1 MGQQIEKIDGKTL
14 FITLIIF
21 SGICGNYAQFI
32 STGPSLFG
40 GLSGCVYGMFGYTMI
55 TEFQKSRIIYGLPP
69 AIYIFM
75 IAWLVLG
82 FIGVLSLF
90 GLGNIANFAHL
101 GGLIAGIIMAMV
113 VTMFEKVHIK
123 MKKIKKAVLPVAGFG
138 TRFLPATKAIPKEM
152 LAIIDKPLI
161 QYAVEEAISVGAE
174 EIIFI
179 TSHTKGAI
187 ENHFSSHPELEERL
201 RTSNKLDLLDKL
213 KPSYMKDMKFS
224 YVNQKEQKG
233 LGHAISL
240 AKDLVGDEPFSVLLP
255 DDLFISSPSCL
266 QQLAII
272 TNMAIQPLL

>member
-1 MGQQIEKIDGKTL
+1 MVTFLSGFGNLISIIEPFSFLKFEISDSYSRYINFSTFENTYLINNEWWRLFAPVFIHFSLIHLVFNCLWIYVLGQKIEKIDGKIL

-113 VTMFEKVHIK
+113 VTMFEKSTYK
-123 MKKIKKAVLPVAGFG
+123 N
-138 TRFLPATKAIPKEM
+138 E
-152 LAIIDKPLI
+152 
-161 QYAVEEAISVGAE
+161 
-174 EIIFI
+174 
-179 TSHTKGAI
+179 
-187 ENHFSSHPELEERL
+187 
-201 RTSNKLDLLDKL
+201 
-213 KPSYMKDMKFS
+213 KD
-224 YVNQKEQKG
+224 
-233 LGHAISL
+233 
-240 AKDLVGDEPFSVLLP
+240 
-255 DDLFISSPSCL
+255 
-266 QQLAII
+266 
-272 TNMAIQPLL
+272 

>member
-1 MGQQIEKIDGKTL
+1 MIIILIASLVTFLSGFGNLISIIEPFSFLKFEISDSYSRYINFSTFENTYLINNEWWRLFAPVFIHFSLIHLVFNCLWIYVLGQQIEKIDGKIL

-113 VTMFEKVHIK
+113 VTMFEKSTYK
-123 MKKIKKAVLPVAGFG
+123 N
-138 TRFLPATKAIPKEM
+138 E
-152 LAIIDKPLI
+152 
-161 QYAVEEAISVGAE
+161 
-174 EIIFI
+174 
-179 TSHTKGAI
+179 
-187 ENHFSSHPELEERL
+187 
-201 RTSNKLDLLDKL
+201 
-213 KPSYMKDMKFS
+213 KD
-224 YVNQKEQKG
+224 
-233 LGHAISL
+233 
-240 AKDLVGDEPFSVLLP
+240 
-255 DDLFISSPSCL
+255 
-266 QQLAII
+266 
-272 TNMAIQPLL
+272 

>member
-1 MGQQIEKIDGKTL
+1 MIIILIASLVTFLSGFGNLISIIEPFSFLKFEISDSYSRYINFSTFEHTYLINNEWWRLFAPVFIHFSLIHLVFNCLWIYVLGQQIEKIDGKIL

-69 AIYIFM
+69 TIYIFM

-113 VTMFEKVHIK
+113 VTMFEKSTYK
-123 MKKIKKAVLPVAGFG
+123 NEK
-138 TRFLPATKAIPKEM
+138 
-152 LAIIDKPLI
+152 
-161 QYAVEEAISVGAE
+161 
-174 EIIFI
+174 
-179 TSHTKGAI
+179 
-187 ENHFSSHPELEERL
+187 N
-201 RTSNKLDLLDKL
+201 
-213 KPSYMKDMKFS
+213 
-224 YVNQKEQKG
+224 
-233 LGHAISL
+233 
-240 AKDLVGDEPFSVLLP
+240 
-255 DDLFISSPSCL
+255 
-266 QQLAII
+266 
-272 TNMAIQPLL
+272 

>member
-1 MGQQIEKIDGKTL
+1 MIIILIASLVTFLSGFGNLISIIEPFSFLKFEISDSYSRYINFSTFENTYLINNEWWRLFAPVFIHFSLIHLVFNCLWIYVLGQQIEKIDGKIL

-101 GGLIAGIIMAMV
+101 GGLIAGVIMAMV
-113 VTMFEKVHIK
+113 VTI
-123 MKKIKKAVLPVAGFG
+123 
-138 TRFLPATKAIPKEM
+138 IPK
-152 LAIIDKPLI
+152 DS
-161 QYAVEEAISVGAE
+161 Y
-174 EIIFI
+174 
-179 TSHTKGAI
+179 
-187 ENHFSSHPELEERL
+187 
-201 RTSNKLDLLDKL
+201 LDEK
-213 KPSYMKDMKFS
+213 
-224 YVNQKEQKG
+224 N
-233 LGHAISL
+233 
-240 AKDLVGDEPFSVLLP
+240 
-255 DDLFISSPSCL
+255 
-266 QQLAII
+266 
-272 TNMAIQPLL
+272 

>member
-1 MGQQIEKIDGKTL
+1 MIIILIASLVTFLSGFGNLISIIEPFSFLKFEISDSYSRYINFSTFENTYLINNEWWRLFAPVFIHFSLIHLVFNCLWVYVLGQQIEKIDGKIL

-113 VTMFEKVHIK
+113 VTMFEKSTYK
-123 MKKIKKAVLPVAGFG
+123 N
-138 TRFLPATKAIPKEM
+138 E
-152 LAIIDKPLI
+152 
-161 QYAVEEAISVGAE
+161 
-174 EIIFI
+174 
-179 TSHTKGAI
+179 
-187 ENHFSSHPELEERL
+187 
-201 RTSNKLDLLDKL
+201 
-213 KPSYMKDMKFS
+213 KD
-224 YVNQKEQKG
+224 
-233 LGHAISL
+233 
-240 AKDLVGDEPFSVLLP
+240 
-255 DDLFISSPSCL
+255 
-266 QQLAII
+266 
-272 TNMAIQPLL
+272 

>member
-1 MGQQIEKIDGKTL
+1 MIIILIASLVTFLSGFGNLISIIEPFSFLKFEISDSYSRYINFSTFENTYLINNEWWRLFAPVFIHFSLIHLVFNCLWIYVLGQKIEKIDGKIL

-101 GGLIAGIIMAMV
+101 GGLIAGVIMAMV
-113 VTMFEKVHIK
+113 VTIISKDSYLDEK
-123 MKKIKKAVLPVAGFG
+123 
-138 TRFLPATKAIPKEM
+138 
-152 LAIIDKPLI
+152 
-161 QYAVEEAISVGAE
+161 
-174 EIIFI
+174 
-179 TSHTKGAI
+179 
-187 ENHFSSHPELEERL
+187 N
-201 RTSNKLDLLDKL
+201 
-213 KPSYMKDMKFS
+213 
-224 YVNQKEQKG
+224 
-233 LGHAISL
+233 
-240 AKDLVGDEPFSVLLP
+240 
-255 DDLFISSPSCL
+255 
-266 QQLAII
+266 
-272 TNMAIQPLL
+272 

>member
-1 MGQQIEKIDGKTL
+1 MIIILIASLVTFLSGFGNLISIIEPFSFLKFEISDSYSRYINFSTFENTYLINNEWWRLFAPVFIHFSLIHLVFNCLWIYVLGQQIEKIDGKIL

-101 GGLIAGIIMAMV
+101 GGLIAGVIMAMV
-113 VTMFEKVHIK
+113 TTAF
-123 MKKIKKAVLPVAGFG
+123 
-138 TRFLPATKAIPKEM
+138 
-152 LAIIDKPLI
+152 
-161 QYAVEEAISVGAE
+161 
-174 EIIFI
+174 
-179 TSHTKGAI
+179 
-187 ENHFSSHPELEERL
+187 
-201 RTSNKLDLLDKL
+201 
-213 KPSYMKDMKFS
+213 
-224 YVNQKEQKG
+224 
-233 LGHAISL
+233 
-240 AKDLVGDEPFSVLLP
+240 
-255 DDLFISSPSCL
+255 
-266 QQLAII
+266 
-272 TNMAIQPLL
+272 QPLSGSFDLQSQ

>member
-1 MGQQIEKIDGKTL
+1 MSGFGNLISIIEPFSFLKFEISDSYSRYINFSTFENTYLINNEWWRLFAPVFIHFSLIHLVFNCLWIYVLGQQIQKIDGTIL

-101 GGLIAGIIMAMV
+101 GGLIAGVIMAMV
-113 VTMFEKVHIK
+113 VTIISKDSYLDEK
-123 MKKIKKAVLPVAGFG
+123 
-138 TRFLPATKAIPKEM
+138 
-152 LAIIDKPLI
+152 
-161 QYAVEEAISVGAE
+161 
-174 EIIFI
+174 
-179 TSHTKGAI
+179 
-187 ENHFSSHPELEERL
+187 N
-201 RTSNKLDLLDKL
+201 
-213 KPSYMKDMKFS
+213 
-224 YVNQKEQKG
+224 
-233 LGHAISL
+233 
-240 AKDLVGDEPFSVLLP
+240 
-255 DDLFISSPSCL
+255 
-266 QQLAII
+266 
-272 TNMAIQPLL
+272 

>member
-1 MGQQIEKIDGKTL
+1 LIIILIASLVTFLSGFGNLISIIEPFSFLKFEISDSYSRYINFSTFENTYLINNEWWRLFAPVFIHFSLIHLVFNCLWVYVLGQQIEKIDGKIL

-101 GGLIAGIIMAMV
+101 GGLIAGVIMAMV
-113 VTMFEKVHIK
+113 VTIISKDSYLDEK
-123 MKKIKKAVLPVAGFG
+123 
-138 TRFLPATKAIPKEM
+138 
-152 LAIIDKPLI
+152 
-161 QYAVEEAISVGAE
+161 
-174 EIIFI
+174 
-179 TSHTKGAI
+179 
-187 ENHFSSHPELEERL
+187 N
-201 RTSNKLDLLDKL
+201 
-213 KPSYMKDMKFS
+213 
-224 YVNQKEQKG
+224 
-233 LGHAISL
+233 
-240 AKDLVGDEPFSVLLP
+240 
-255 DDLFISSPSCL
+255 
-266 QQLAII
+266 
-272 TNMAIQPLL
+272 